1 MKVLVIGD
9 SGFIGSALVL
19 HLIGETTG
27 HRVVN
32 VDALT
37 YATNPRSVAA
47 VEDGRAYAFVKA
59 DICDAVAVAE
69 DLAGTRYGT
78 YLAQIADEG
87 PAA

>member
-1 MKVLVIGD
+1 VQ
-9 SGFIGSALVL
+9 
-19 HLIGETTG
+19 
-27 HRVVN
+27 
-32 VDALT
+32 
-37 YATNPRSVAA
+37 
-47 VEDGRAYAFVKA
+47 A

>member
-1 MKVLVIGD
+1 MKVLVTGG
-9 SGFIGSALVL
+9 SGFIGSLVF
-19 HLIGETTG
+19 HLIGETD

-37 YATNPRSVAA
+37 YATNPRSLAA
-47 VEDGRAYAFVKA
+47 VEDGPAYVFVQA
-59 DICDAVAVAE
+59 DIRDAVAVAV

>member
-1 MKVLVIGD
+1 MKVLVTGG

-19 HLIGETTG
+19 YLIGETD

-47 VEDGRAYAFVKA
+47 VEDGRAYAFVQA